1 MKGILCGLKC
11 SCKGSILFQHRP
23 IWSPRFGQWPHAL
36 WRQVLLPKISIFLT
50 IHKFLHSLESTDGWN
65 VKYSTVA
72 TDGFHTKSIREQQS
86 LGRGSKKNGNDST
99 VSQSDY
105 FPVSDTVALNWHI
118 AHRAIQYFATPQQS
132 FQMSHLLPK
141 SKIVYLLRETTCWLN
156 INSQHTSL
164 CLGGESAKP
173 VRSQAVTR
181 EGENSG
187 AASKLK

>member
-36 WRQVLLPKISIFLT
+36 WRQVLLPKNLNMYFFALIFFYIRSDHWRL
-50 IHKFLHSLESTDGWN
+50 KC
-65 VKYSTVA
+65 TVQY
-72 TDGFHTKSIREQQS
+72 TNSIREQQS

-99 VSQSDY
+99 VSQSDS

-132 FQMSHLLPK
+132 FQMSHLLPN
-141 SKIVYLLRETTCWLN
+141 SKLVYLLRETTCRLLTVN
-156 INSQHTSL
+156 IL
-164 CLGGESAKP
+164 
-173 VRSQAVTR
+173 RSV
-181 EGENSG
+181 
-187 AASKLK
+187 